1 MTSDRPKIPLR
12 EYQSDAVVEVRHGFG
27 QAHRLIVLC
36 SPTGSGKTQCGMYI
50 TNATVEKGK
59 RCIILCERR
68 ILVEQFSKSLDKYG
82 IDHGVMMAGHWRNR
96 PYAQVQVCSV
106 QTLEKIGEWPDV
118 DLIIVD
124 EIHAC
129 MRKSVM
135 EMMEKHQNVKW
146 LGLTATPFNP
156 SMGKYFTKIVNVT
169 TMANL
174 VKDDFLVPFNVFV
187 SKEVD
192 TEGLK
197 VTAGEWQKDELE
209 SRALSIIGDVTSDYV
224 RIKHEVFGERKIK
237 AICFSAGVLHGAEL
251 VKKFAEVGVNAIQ
264 LSYKDTDEFKQEVI
278 ADFSKPDTVI
288 DMLISS
294 DLLTRG
300 FDVPDI
306 EHVVCARPLRKSFS
320 TWVQMIG
327 RGARIYDGKKECVLQ
342 CNSGNWLRFSDD
354 WNELYH
360 NGVDKL
366 QDADTKKRV
375 EKSKK
380 EKQDSICPKC
390 HRLWT
395 GGTICPHCGF
405 EKKRR
410 DMSEAVPGTMI
421 NLGKEKFTVSAE
433 SYWQQCMHMEQTA
446 GWSRGRS
453 KASLKEWFGVWPH
466 DKWSSTPTPPD
477 EHFLKIQAESKRKY
491 IAHLRKESWKAKNLG
506 PKLGFAPTK

>member
-1 MTSDRPKIPLR
+1 MKIDLR
-12 EYQSDAVVEVRHGFG
+12 EYQEEAIEELRRLFG
-27 QAHRLIVLC
+27 DKFIRLVLC
-36 SPTGSGKTQCGMYI
+36 APTGAGKSIIMLAMI
-50 TNATVEKGK
+50 MALVKKGK
-59 RCIILCERR
+59 RCIVLCERR
-68 ILVEQFSKSLDKYG
+68 ILVEQFSKHLDRAG

-96 PYAQVQVCSV
+96 PYSQVQVCSV
-106 QTLEKIGEWPDV
+106 QTLERIGEWPDV
-118 DLIIVD
+118 DVIFGD
-124 EIHAC
+124 EIHALL
-129 MRKSVM
+129 RKSVM
-135 EMMEKHQNVKW
+135 EMIEKHDTKW
-146 LGLTATPFNP
+146 VGATATPFHP
-156 SMGKYFTKIVNVT
+156 SLGKYFERIVNVT
-169 TMANL
+169 TMAKL
-174 VKDDFLVPFNVFV
+174 VEDKFLVPFNVFV

-209 SRALSIIGDVTSDYV
+209 SRALTIIGDVVSDYV
-224 RIKHEVFGERKIK
+224 RIKTEVFGERKIK
-237 AICFSAGVLHGAEL
+237 AICFSAGVVHGGEL

-264 LSYKDTDEFKQEVI
+264 LSYKDTDEYKQEVI

-306 EHVVCARPLRKSFS
+306 EHVVLARPLRKSFS
-320 TWVQMIG
+320 SFVQQVG
-327 RGARIYDGKKECVLQ
+327 RGARIHPLKKECVIQ
-342 CNSGNWLRFSDD
+342 CNSGNWLRFEDD
-354 WNELYH
+354 WNELFY

-390 HRLWT
+390 YKLWA

-421 NLGKEKFTVSAE
+421 NIGKTKFTMTPE
-433 SYWQQCMHMEQTA
+433 SYWQQCMHMEQNE

-477 EHFLKIQAESKRKY
+477 EHFHKIQTESKRKY
-491 IAHLRKESWKAKNLG
+491 IANLKREGWKARNLA
-506 PKLGFAPTK
+506 PKLGLTPTK

>member
-1 MTSDRPKIPLR
+1 MKIDLRPYQDEAIENLR
-12 EYQSDAVVEVRHGFG
+12 RLFG
-27 QAHRLIVLC
+27 EKFIRLILC
-36 SPTGSGKTQCGMYI
+36 APTGAGKSIIMLAMI
-50 TNATVEKGK
+50 LALVNKGK
-59 RCIILCERR
+59 RCIVLCERR
-68 ILVEQFSKSLDKYG
+68 ILVEQFSKHLDKAG

-106 QTLEKIGEWPDV
+106 QTLERIGEWPEVDV
-118 DLIIVD
+118 IFGD
-124 EIHAC
+124 EIHALL
-129 MRKSVM
+129 RKSVM
-135 EMMEKHQNVKW
+135 EMIEKHDTKW
-146 LGLTATPFNP
+146 VGATATPFHP
-156 SMGKYFTKIVNVT
+156 SLGKYFERIVNVT
-169 TMANL
+169 TMSNL
-174 VKDDFLVPFNVFV
+174 VKDEFLVPFNVFV

-197 VTAGEWQKDELE
+197 VTAGEWKKDDLE
-209 SRALSIIGDVTSDYV
+209 SRALTIIGDVVSDYV

-264 LSYKDTDEFKQEVI
+264 LSYKDSDEFKQEVI

-342 CNSGNWLRFSDD
+342 CNSGNWLRFEDD

-466 DKWSSTPTPPD
+466 DKWSSTPAPPD

-491 IAHLRKESWKAKNLG
+491 IANLRKESWKAKNLG
-506 PKLGFAPTK
+506 PKLGITPTKSI